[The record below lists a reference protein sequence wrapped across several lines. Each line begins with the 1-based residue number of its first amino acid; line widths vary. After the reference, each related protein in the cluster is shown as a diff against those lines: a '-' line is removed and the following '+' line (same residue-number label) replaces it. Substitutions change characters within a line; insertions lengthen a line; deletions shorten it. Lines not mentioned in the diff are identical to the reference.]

1 MVDWRMRYFLALLLL
16 LSPLAI
22 SQSRG
27 DASDIAAATRSVV
40 RIAVFSS
47 SDGQRTLIGYG
58 SGVAVASDKI
68 ITNAHVAEPARTDE
82 SVTFTIIP
90 SEGNTTYS
98 ARLIASAPGKDLAL
112 LQLAENGRLIPA
124 SFFSGIIGDGADV
137 FAIGY
142 PANVD
147 IALEQSEADVLRPS
161 PPVKTRGNIS
171 SGRSSKSVE
180 SLLHTAPIAPGSS
193 GGPLADSCGRVI
205 GINSFGSV
213 ADGGGAEFYFAIS
226 VREVITFLQSR
237 DVNLAAVT
245 NECRSVAELTR
256 AEAEREA
263 AMRAKV
269 ETEARIASEL
279 NRSREGKVRSDA
291 EHAVIGERENHL
303 AFATFLLVFSAVAG
317 GAAWQFAER
326 AQRDR
331 FKIAASIGSFAFI
344 FAVVVFIARPSFDE
358 VDERVRAAMTRNIKD
373 GLATNDKAVSANDG
387 DRRCILQPERSRV
400 TVSDTADVTFT
411 WNKNGCINGRTQY
424 VDNAG
429 TWSRTFVPNT
439 DAQVSVVSYEPD
451 TELYRIDR
459 YLLGLDAMDKAR
471 LARQRYEVTKCSAD
485 PDTAGKI
492 DNMNKAV
499 REVLSSSPNEILV
512 FACSRK

>member
-269 ETEARIASEL
+269 EAEARIASEL

-303 AFATFLLVFSAVAG
+303 AFATFLLVLSAVAG

-326 AQRDR
+326 AKRDR
-331 FKIAASIGSFAFI
+331 FKIAASVGSFAFI
-344 FAVVVFIARPSFDE
+344 TAVVVFFARPSFDE
-358 VDERVRAAMTRNIKD
+358 VDERVRAAMTRNVKD
-373 GLATNDKAVSANDG
+373 GLATNDKAVSSNDG
-387 DRRCILQPERSRV
+387 ERRCTLVPERSRV

-424 VDNAG
+424 IENAG

-459 YLLGLDAMDKAR
+459 YLLGLDAMEKAR
-471 LARQRYEVTKCSAD
+471 LARQRYEVTKCSVD

>member
-331 FKIAASIGSFAFI
+331 FKIAASVGSFAFI
-344 FAVVVFIARPSFDE
+344 SAVVVFFARPSFDE
-358 VDERVRAAMTRNIKD
+358 VDERVRAAMTRNVKD
-373 GLATNDKAVSANDG
+373 GLATNNKAASGNDG
-387 DRRCILQPERSRV
+387 ERRCILQPERSRV

-471 LARQRYEVTKCSAD
+471 LARQRYEVTRCSAD
-485 PDTAGKI
+485 PDTGGKI

-512 FACSRK
+512 FVCSRK